1 MKKIQALPKKVFD
14 ENFSNEKFIYY
25 GDYACFISI
34 LDVDNEETKYDT
46 TIDNFLQ
53 VKMWDVER
61 DVVSNGVIKYEK
73 PNDVELL
80 KILDFV
86 NRNKDKTTFIIH
98 CSGGISRSGAVASY
112 IADKFN
118 NEVDRSDFI
127 KNNKQI
133 QPNLYI
139 LKRLRK
145 LDNNEIYI

>member
-25 GDYACFISI
+25 ADYACFISI

-53 VKMWDVER
+53 VKMWDIEI
-61 DVVSNGVIKYEK
+61 DVVSKGVIKYEK

-98 CSGGISRSGAVASY
+98 CSAGISRSGAVASY
-112 IADKFN
+112 IADKFHS
-118 NEVDRSDFI
+118 EVDRSDFI

-139 LKRLRK
+139 LSQLHK
-145 LDNNEIYI
+145 LDNYEIYI